1 MAGLKKDVELIFRGE
16 DRASPTIKGVRES
29 VRGLTTAI
37 EEQLR
42 AAERG
47 EGSIDDLAKV
57 YRRLKEAQGDVADIV
72 KLAGAYES
80 LSAKHAEQAAKAEE
94 ARRAEAA
101 LTAQIAAAE
110 NPSKRLVNQ
119 RDAATRKADA
129 AAAKEREL
137 AAAVTLAG
145 EAFEQAGGDL
155 RNFEASQ
162 EAIRAAALETARGLT
177 AAANAMDNYSASAAK
192 GAKHRAALDE
202 ASRFNAMAADSGL
215 PQGQINFISALENR
229 IEALSL
235 AMRENAASAA
245 AMKREQDQV
254 DASNAAA
261 RIRDR
266 AAAYEEAAQAAD
278 RLRLATEFKNQ
289 AAGIEA
295 AARDVSRF
303 GSAADTGA
311 TSGRRLAD
319 VLQAISAPALGAS
332 RTLDG
337 INDIVARSEALFD
350 GSKRRMSEYNASLND
365 LAAAQAGMA
374 DMARTIDNFRQQEAA
389 VENARSAMNAAQA
402 DVLQLAAAIRTAEN
416 PTQEMANELV
426 RAEAALERTGGALQR
441 ETTKLRQLETALEA
455 AKIDVTQLAV
465 AENGLT
471 AAATRAAAA
480 QQRLRGVSQG
490 VGGFMGLNPNEMQNL
505 GFQVN
510 DLVVSIASGQNP
522 LTVFIQQGS
531 QIAQIWPGALSKI
544 AARAPAIAALLAI
557 LIPLGA
563 ALGEV
568 AEDGRRMNEAAASL
582 RSMGAESSTLNAAN
596 VAQFAEKLEEIGVK
610 AKEVGPIL
618 RDLMA
623 DGLNDAQ
630 MLQYIETAKAAAAV
644 TGTEFP
650 EAMQTLRDSF
660 QGGFE
665 DILALQEQ
673 TGVYDQATLDLIET
687 LYKNGQADEARAVAL
702 EAYQNAMND
711 AAASARGP
719 WKTAIDNLGLA
730 WNRFTQWLADTAVI
744 RAAAASVEWLG
755 RQAAY
760 WSARLAGKDAKTAM
774 AESQGANIKQRQV
787 QIADPNRQTAAGRR
801 AIREQQEALEG
812 AKAVTAQQ
820 KRQLETRK
828 ALNSAIAAGATN
840 REAEQAA
847 ALAGAA
853 FDAQEAQRA
862 AKRSDAAGKR
872 AEAEAKRRAR
882 AAEAAARQIA
892 QAEEQLQR
900 QLEQM
905 DAAVGNKQQ
914 DNLERRLNAIDSTY
928 EKLFRSIDEYAEKT
942 GGRGMIG
949 DRTIEQAREH
959 VRLQMQQL
967 KNYETLEFREKEL
980 QNLLTERNEKL
991 DAIDDKVAR
1000 GIISPEEGLAEA
1012 DRVINDIATRVSAM
1026 ATSAIAFA
1034 EALRGAVPS
1043 PQLDA
1048 FIAKM
1053 QTALQNNSGGQNVR
1067 ESRERRTDAI
1077 DKAQSGLN
1085 EIIARRNQLIEH
1097 ENLLVQMGLQSRR
1110 QAQAN
1115 IEGHYNR
1122 TSGMIRAQIENI
1134 RRLAAV
1140 FRNDA
1145 DPAMRLYFDN
1155 LIAQLEAVDLQANY
1169 VDSRFTEMKSSIDQ
1183 LVTSNIVEFIDV
1195 MAKSF
1200 ADLITGQTDIMG
1212 FFESIGRAFLEM
1224 IAKTLQGI
1232 AMLIIQMIILDA
1244 VEKVTGIPVK
1254 ALLQLYGAAGVFHEG
1269 GVVGESNGRTRQVSP
1284 LMFANAPRYH
1294 SGGIAGLA
1302 PDEMPAILRK
1312 GEEVIKESDPRH
1324 RFNGSETPGEGG
1336 GKGIRQ
1342 ILAIGDEEIA
1352 NAMAGQAGERTV
1364 MTILKRNRTTVRQML
1379 DN

>member
-1 MAGLKKDVELIFRGE
+1 MAMAGLKKDVELIFRGE

-57 YRRLKEAQGDVADIV
+57 YRRLKEAQGDVGDIV

-101 LTAQIAAAE
+101 LTAQISAAE

-129 AAAKEREL
+129 AAQKEREL

-162 EAIRAAALETARGLT
+162 EAIRTAALETARGLT
-177 AAANAMDNYSASAAK
+177 AAANAMDNYGAAAAA
-192 GAKHRAALDE
+192 GAKHKAALDE

-229 IEALSL
+229 IEALSV

-245 AMKREQDQV
+245 AMKREQDQIES
-254 DASNAAA
+254 SNAAA
-261 RIRDR
+261 RIRER

-278 RLRLATEFKNQ
+278 RLRIATEFKNQ

-303 GSAADTGA
+303 GAAADTTVA
-311 TSGRRLAD
+311 SARRLAD
-319 VLQAISAPALGAS
+319 TIKAISAPAAGAS

-374 DMARTIDNFRQQEAA
+374 DMARTIDAFRQQEAV

-426 RAEAALERTGGALQR
+426 RAEAALERTGGAVQR
-441 ETTKLRQLETALEA
+441 ETTKLRQLEAALEA
-455 AKIDVTQLAV
+455 AKIDVTQLAT

-480 QQRLRGVSQG
+480 QQRLRGVSRG
-490 VGGFMGLNPNEMQNL
+490 VGGFMGLNPNELQNL

-510 DLVVSIASGQNP
+510 DIIVSIASGQNP
-522 LTVFIQQGS
+522 LTVFIQQGA
-531 QIAQIWPGALSKI
+531 QIGQIWPGAFSKI
-544 AARAPAIAALLAI
+544 AARLPIIAALLAV

-563 ALGEV
+563 AVGEL
-568 AEDGRRMNEAAASL
+568 AEDGRR
-582 RSMGAESSTLNAAN
+582 SMGQESTTLNAGN
-596 VAQFAEKLEEIGVK
+596 LAQFAEKLEEIGVK
-610 AKEVGPIL
+610 AADANKIMRE
-618 RDLMA
+618 LMA
-623 DGLNDAQ
+623 DGLDAAQ
-630 MLQYIETAKAAAAV
+630 MQQYIDTAKAAAEV
-644 TGTEFP
+644 TGVEFP
-650 EAMQTLRDSF
+650 EAMSTLRESF

-687 LYKNGQADEARAVAL
+687 LFEQGRADEARAVAL
-702 EAYQNAMND
+702 EAYQHNMD
-711 AAASARGP
+711 TAAASARGP
-719 WKTAIDNLGLA
+719 WKTAIDNLGQA
-730 WNRFTQWLADTAVI
+730 WNNFIGWLSNTAVI

-760 WSARLAGKDAKTAM
+760 WSARLAGKDARTAA
-774 AESQGANIKQRQV
+774 AESQGANIRPRQV
-787 QIADPNRQTAAGRR
+787 VVADPNRQTVAGRR

-812 AKAVTAQQ
+812 AQAVTAAQR
-820 KRQLETRK
+820 RQLETRR

-847 ALAGAA
+847 AIAGAT
-853 FDAQEAQRA
+853 FDAQEAQRSEKRGNA
-862 AKRSDAAGKR
+862 AARR
-872 AEAEAKRRAR
+872 AEAARRREAR
-882 AAEAAARQIA
+882 AAATAARQIA
-892 QAEEQLQR
+892 SLEEQLQR

-905 DAAVGNKQQ
+905 DTAVGNKQQ
-914 DNLERRLNAIDSTY
+914 DNLERRLAAIDSTY
-928 EKLFRSIDEYAEKT
+928 ERLFRQIDEYAEKT

-949 DRTIEQAREH
+949 DRTIEQARQH
-959 VRLQMQQL
+959 VEAQMQQL
-967 KNYETLEFREKEL
+967 KNYETMEFREREL
-980 QNLLTERNEKL
+980 QNLLTERSEKL

-1000 GIISPEEGLAEA
+1000 GIISPEQGLQEA
-1012 DRVINDIATRVSAM
+1012 DAVINDIATRVSAM

-1067 ESRERRTDAI
+1067 ASRERRTEAI
-1077 DKAQSGLN
+1077 DTAQSGLN

-1097 ENLLVQMGLQSRR
+1097 ENLLVQLGLQSRR
-1110 QAQAN
+1110 QAQTN

-1122 TSGMIRAQIENI
+1122 TSALIRAQIENI

-1155 LIAQLEAVDLQANY
+1155 LIAQLQAVDLQADY
-1169 VDSRFTEMKSSIDQ
+1169 VDARFTEMKSSIDQ

-1200 ADLITGQTDIMG
+1200 ADLLTGQTDILG

-1254 ALLQLYGAAGVFHEG
+1254 ALLKLYGGAGVFHEG
-1269 GVVGESNGRTRQVSP
+1269 GVVGEAGGRSRQVSP

-1294 SGGIAGLA
+1294 SGGIAGLQ

-1324 RFNGSETPGEGG
+1324 RFNGGGATAEGG
-1336 GKGIRQ
+1336 EKGIRQ
-1342 ILAIGDEEIA
+1342 VLAIGDEEIA